1 VAGGTGG
8 IDWQKVVT
16 GQQKYIEDQKAEKIR
31 QNFIELQSKLF
42 EKASAYTNII
52 LLGGYA
58 GAFTIWNFTKG
69 QLPDKATIIIAS
81 LLAISLL
88 TFVIYEVYKMV
99 LTQLHFHRISQ
110 LLNKEHAPDVFLEKF
125 KEFKQRGDR
134 KALSFIPLWI
144 SVVLICI
151 VSALGALAILFY
163 NFFAIL
169 LKLPGW
175 PA

>member
-1 VAGGTGG
+1 
-8 IDWQKVVT
+8 
-16 GQQKYIEDQKAEKIR
+16 
-31 QNFIELQSKLF
+31 
-42 EKASAYTNII
+42 
-52 LLGGYA
+52 
-58 GAFTIWNFTKG
+58 
-69 QLPDKATIIIAS
+69 
-81 LLAISLL
+81 
-88 TFVIYEVYKMV
+88 M
-99 LTQLHFHRISQ
+99 SQ
-110 LLNKEHAPDVFLEKF
+110 LLNKEYSPDVFLEKF
-125 KEFKQRGDR
+125 KEFRRHVDK